1 METARPGS
9 KAEARRSG
17 PLDGK
22 CPSPV
27 GLWQA
32 GKRAVCL
39 VVSASR
45 VSGIGASGGIFGL
58 MGADAIWCCSA
69 R

>member
-1 METARPGS
+1 MPSSQVELSFQETMETARPGS

-17 PLDGK
+17 PSDGK

-32 GKRAVCL
+32 GTRAVCL

-45 VSGIGASGGIFGL
+45 VSGIGLVVVFLA
-58 MGADAIWCCSA
+58 
-69 R
+69 